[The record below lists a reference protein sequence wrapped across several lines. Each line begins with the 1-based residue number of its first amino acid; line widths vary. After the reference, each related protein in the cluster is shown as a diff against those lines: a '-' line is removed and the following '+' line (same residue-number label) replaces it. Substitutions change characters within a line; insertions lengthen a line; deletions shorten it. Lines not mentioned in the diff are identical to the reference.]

1 MENDMYRLYIIVLK
15 TNVIHKL
22 VQNDTRGLATASA
35 REHYVTDKA
44 T

>member
-1 MENDMYRLYIIVLK
+1 MYRLYVIVLK
-15 TNVIHKL
+15 ISMIYKL

-35 REHYVTDKA
+35 REHDFTDKA